1 MWIANAL
8 IHSSLLYWLSLLAL
22 KEGVIWANGRDGG
35 YIVLGN
41 FVYTVCFNLII
52 VLLCYQN
59 EISSL

>member
-22 KEGVIWANGRDGG
+22 KEGVIWGNGRDGG